1 MNVPVTECIAVA
13 PGVELQAR
21 TWGGDEMP
29 FLLVHGLASNA
40 RTWDGVA
47 GRLYEHGH
55 PVTSV
60 DLRGHGMS
68 AKPDDGYDFATLAND
83 LLAVLDDLRWAN
95 AVVAGQSTG
104 GNLAIE
110 LASRAPTR
118 VAGVAGVDGGFI
130 ELRHRWPRWEDCE
143 RALAPPV
150 LDGMPR
156 SRVAAAMRVAHRDW
170 SAEGIE
176 ATLANLEVLADGT
189 VRPWLTR
196 PRHLRILRALWKHS
210 PAEVM
215 ATVAAPVLLVPAD
228 SGDDWSRAKRVEVDR
243 AVASGRDI
251 RVHWFSQA
259 DHDVHVQ
266 HPVELADV
274 LHEWAVRSASAA
286 GGTAPS

>member
-1 MNVPVTECIAVA
+1 MGVPVTECVAVA
-13 PGVELQAR
+13 PGIELHAR
-21 TWGGDEMP
+21 RWSGDDGLP

-47 GRLYEHGH
+47 GRLCELGH
-55 PVTSV
+55 AVTSV

-68 AKPDDGYDFATLAND
+68 AKPDDGYDFASLARD
-83 LLAVLDDLRWAN
+83 LLGVLDHLGWEK

-104 GNLAIE
+104 GNLAVE

-118 VAGVAGVDGGFI
+118 VAGAVGVDGGFI
-130 ELRHRWPRWEDCE
+130 ALRGRWPQWEDCE
-143 RALAPPV
+143 RALAPPP
-150 LDGMPR
+150 LEGTPR

-196 PRHLRILRALWKHS
+196 PRHLRILRALWEHDPS
-210 PAEVM
+210 EVI
-215 ATVAAPVLLVPAD
+215 ATLEAPVLLVPAD
-228 SGDDWSRAKRVEVDR
+228 SGDDWARAKRVEIDR
-243 AVASGRDI
+243 AVAAGRDV
-251 RVHWFSQA
+251 RVRWFSPA

-266 HPVELADV
+266 HPVELAHV
-274 LHEWAVRSASAA
+274 LHEWARLVDGRTPRS
-286 GGTAPS
+286 

>member
-1 MNVPVTECIAVA
+1 VDGPVTACVTVV
-13 PGVELQAR
+13 PGVELHVR
-21 TWGGDEMP
+21 RWTGDDVP

-47 GRLYEHGH
+47 RRLCELGH
-55 PVTSV
+55 AVTSV

-68 AKPDDGYDFATLAND
+68 AKPDDGYDFATLALD
-83 LLAVLDDLRWAN
+83 LLGVLDHLGWER

-104 GNLAIE
+104 GNLAVE

-118 VAGVAGVDGGFI
+118 VAGVVGVDGGFI
-130 ELRHRWPRWEDCE
+130 ALRSRWPRWEDCE
-143 RALAPPV
+143 RALAPPA
-150 LDGMPR
+150 LEGTPR

-196 PRHLRILRALWKHS
+196 PRHLRILRALWEHDPS
-210 PAEVM
+210 QVI
-215 ATVAAPVLLVPAD
+215 ATLEAPVLLVPAD
-228 SGDDWSRAKRVEVDR
+228 SGDDWSRAKGAEIDR
-243 AVASGRDI
+243 AVAAGRDVDV
-251 RVHWFSQA
+251 RWFSPA

-266 HPVELADV
+266 HPVELGDV
-274 LHEWAVRSASAA
+274 LHEWARRTG
-286 GGTAPS
+286 GGTPGS